1 MIITVTERGS
11 FRRCKRLWDYTSF
24 NRQSL
29 TGIMTRPVFALGTLV
44 HATLE
49 DYTEAPDCDV
59 EASFIKHSR
68 EMMDLVET
76 KYREA
81 VGANISAVERGPYL
95 DVMNLGYTMINNYI
109 TRWGAPLPPGYTLIQ
124 SEQQCLVDLKGVPD
138 NWLCGGCGHR
148 WWVNPE
154 YEEDVR
160 LNCPNCEQTFPHGVA
175 TITRE
180 KAQLEGKLDGFV
192 MDKDKRMY
200 VLERKTY
207 GQRPKLEHLQMND
220 QFLAYQ
226 WILTQLFPGYT
237 VGGILYDGLYKKDV
251 GGRKPHVRTL
261 EDLFI
266 RHTFMRTPHELEEFE
281 ENVAAEYRDMMNAD
295 IMYPNRNWMG
305 CIDCGM
311 NRLCTAQSRGDDDY
325 EHIKR
330 TYYTLRERDKD
341 DEPDDIDEG

>member
-1 MIITVTERGS
+1 M
-11 FRRCKRLWDYTSF
+11 WDYTSF

-49 DYTEAPDCDV
+49 DWTVDPTCNV
-59 EASFIKHSR
+59 EESFIKHSR

-76 KYREA
+76 KYRQA
-81 VGANISAVERGPYL
+81 VGANISNVEKGPYL

-109 TRWGAPLPPGYTLIQ
+109 ERWGAPLPPGFTLIQ
-124 SEQQCLVDLKGVPD
+124 AEQQCLIDLPIPD
-138 NWLCGGCGHR
+138 NWLCRNCKFRWFVTADESVPTSCTYCGR
-148 WWVNPE
+148 DDFQIV
-154 YEEDVR
+154 
-160 LNCPNCEQTFPHGVA
+160 
-175 TITRE
+175 RE

-192 MDKDKRMY
+192 MDKDRRMY

-207 GQRPKLEHLQMND
+207 GQRPRLDMLQMND
-220 QFLAYQ
+220 QFLAYT
-226 WILTQLFPGYT
+226 WILTKLFPGYAI
-237 VGGILYDGLYKKDV
+237 GGILYDGLYKKDV

-266 RHTFMRTPHELEEFE
+266 RHTFLRTQHELEEFE
-281 ENVAAEYRDMMNAD
+281 ESVSAEYRDMLTAD
-295 IMYPNRNWMG
+295 VMYPNRNWMG

-311 NRLCTAQSRGDDDY
+311 LKLCNAQSRGDDDY
-325 EHIKR
+325 ELIKR
-330 TYYTLRERDKD
+330 TNYTLREREED